1 MKRTAI
7 LLAVLA
13 LVGSLA
19 PAWAQSTALML
30 TEPYAIRQLTGP
42 NILNR
47 MEPGDVMRLGVFASR
62 SELPTTVAAVQ
73 GDRQVDL
80 PFYRGPIL
88 DDLYDTVIP
97 FDPTMI
103 GPWTITATRGGET
116 ATAEA
121 PGIPSLFDLP
131 LLIGL
136 AAENREGGGVL
147 SWTWPD
153 VSEARAAGLT
163 IGVSIMATQED
174 NYDEYVLSFG
184 LRDNPIGVGEAGER
198 FSIAIPD
205 GELEGGKLFL
215 FRVLLQFYDASH
227 ALVAESVTFA
237 GKLYS
242 PVE

>member
-1 MKRTAI
+1 MKRI
-7 LLAVLA
+7 PMLAAVFA
-13 LVGSLA
+13 LFGSLA
-19 PAWAQSTALML
+19 PAGAQETVLIL

-62 SELPTTVAAVQ
+62 SEVPTTVVAVQ
-73 GDRQVDL
+73 GDRQVNV

-97 FDPTMI
+97 FDPTMV

-121 PGIPSLFDLP
+121 PGIPTLFGLP
-131 LLIGL
+131 LLIDL
-136 AAENREGGGVL
+136 TAENRDGGGFL

-153 VSEARAAGLT
+153 VSEAHAAGLT
-163 IGVSIMATQED
+163 VGVSIMATQED
-174 NYDEYVLSFG
+174 NYDEYVLGFG
-184 LRDNPIGVGEAGER
+184 LRDNPIVVGEAGER

-205 GELEGGKLFL
+205 GELESGRLFL
-215 FRVLLQFYDASH
+215 FRVLLQFYDADQ
-227 ALVAESVTFA
+227 ALVAESLTFA

-242 PVE
+242 PRG

>member
-1 MKRTAI
+1 VKRTAI
-7 LLAVLA
+7 GLAVLV
-13 LVGSLA
+13 LVGSLV
-19 PAWAQSTALML
+19 PAGAQEATLTL

-62 SELPTTVAAVQ
+62 SEQPTTVAAVQ
-73 GDRQVDL
+73 SGLHVDL

-88 DDLYDTVIP
+88 DDLYDRVIP
-97 FDPTMI
+97 FEPTMV
-103 GPWTITATRGGET
+103 GPWEMTATRGGET
-116 ATAEA
+116 ATVEA
-121 PGIPSLFDLP
+121 PGIPSLFSLP
-131 LLIGL
+131 LLVDL
-136 AAENREGGGVL
+136 AAEKREGGGFL

-163 IGVSIMATQED
+163 VGVSIMATQED

-184 LRDNPIGVGEAGER
+184 LRDHPIVVGEAGER

-215 FRVLLQFYDASH
+215 FRVLLQFFDASN
-227 ALVAESVTFA
+227 ALVAESLTFA
-237 GKLYS
+237 DKLYS